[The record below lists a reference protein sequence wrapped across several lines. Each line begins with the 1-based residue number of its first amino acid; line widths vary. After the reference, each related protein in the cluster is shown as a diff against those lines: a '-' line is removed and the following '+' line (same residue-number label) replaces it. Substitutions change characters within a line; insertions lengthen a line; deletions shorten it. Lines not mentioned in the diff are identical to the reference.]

1 MNFPRFAALSAIVAA
16 LLVIADPFKA
26 SAGEVNKLEA
36 RIEIFGF
43 AGLHVLTNR
52 TTIAESAD
60 RYAIAMDLD
69 TRGLASVF
77 VELTSHSE
85 VHGRVARD
93 TAVPMPTEPRCA
105 ATASIVLTASIIA
118 ATVR

>member
-1 MNFPRFAALSAIVAA
+1 MNFPRFAVLSAIVAA
-16 LLVIADPFKA
+16 LLVIVGAFKA

-85 VHGRVARD
+85 VHGVL
-93 TAVPMPTEPRCA
+93 
-105 ATASIVLTASIIA
+105 ATNAYRPEAYRAEVSP
-118 ATVR
+118 